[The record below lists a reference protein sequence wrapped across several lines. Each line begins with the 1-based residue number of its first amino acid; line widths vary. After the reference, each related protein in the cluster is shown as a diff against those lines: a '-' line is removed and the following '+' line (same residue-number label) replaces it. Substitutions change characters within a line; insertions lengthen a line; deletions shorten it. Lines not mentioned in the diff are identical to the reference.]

1 MKDLIKA
8 LVILLLYVG
17 VAPALGSFLARNRIW
32 ERWVLAMMVF
42 MPSLEP
48 GKLTLM
54 VVSVETYRG
63 HTKGF
68 EYSHLDVLG
77 LALILAAKM
86 RDGPRFHWLSP
97 GASLY
102 FAYCAAS
109 CLSIVN
115 AYNVLY
121 LVMAAW
127 KFTKVAVVMIGVYHA
142 FRDAEDLRWVMRSIA
157 IALIVQGL
165 AGLKMRFVD
174 GIWQVKGWFE
184 HQNPMAMWCYLCAGP
199 ALGWAFLQQ
208 TKPRDVWLCLAGVA
222 FAALLILLSVSRA
235 GLAAFAAG
243 CAAATALAWL
253 RGFKLK
259 TFSIT
264 AAGGFA
270 ALLAGPALG
279 WAFLQQTKPRDVW
292 LCLAGVAFAALLILL
307 SVSRAGLAAFA
318 AGCAAATA
326 LAWLRGF
333 KLKTFSITAAGG
345 FAALLAGM
353 LALDSLMARM
363 DEVKS
368 RDETEDLRDI
378 LNKQSRAMLM
388 DHPLGIGWNNWGVAN
403 SLPIPQYA
411 QIIMDWDEERGFRII
426 DENYYANPLTESLY
440 WLLLSENGFQGF
452 GLYVL
457 FTLTTV
463 LWMVRSSLKFWKSPT
478 GMFTGCLLIVLGITY
493 CHGLVERVLT
503 QTKNLSFWMILCG
516 ILARIETCRR
526 AGHDLPDPE
535 NPTSPT
541 PRIPNP

>member
-17 VAPALGSFLARNRIW
+17 VAPALGSFLARNRVW

-42 MPSLEP
+42 MPSLQP

-97 GASLY
+97 GAGLY

-121 LVMAAW
+121 LFMAAW

-157 IALIVQGL
+157 TALIVQGL

-208 TKPRDVWLCLAGVA
+208 TKPRDVWLCLAGVG

-253 RGFKLK
+253 RGFKL
-259 TFSIT
+259 
-264 AAGGFA
+264 
-270 ALLAGPALG
+270 
-279 WAFLQQTKPRDVW
+279 R
-292 LCLAGVAFAALLILL
+292 
-307 SVSRAGLAAFA
+307 
-318 AGCAAATA
+318 
-326 LAWLRGF
+326 
-333 KLKTFSITAAGG
+333 TFSITAAGG

-378 LNKQSRAMLM
+378 LNKQSRAMLK

-403 SLPIPQYA
+403 SLPVPQYA

-440 WLLLSENGFQGF
+440 WLLLSENGIQGF
-452 GLYVL
+452 ALYVL

-463 LWMVRSSLKFWKSPT
+463 LWMVRASLKFWKSPT

-535 NPTSPT
+535 NPTPPT
-541 PRIPNP
+541 PRIPNPRSPHA